1 MRPDRTTIY
10 YLRVIHTNDASETKD
25 LRIDVEAP
33 PASAPWI
40 SRFDSSPQGQIT
52 VGQCVD
58 LYWDVQGAVDWV
70 QLLRNGGEI
79 YSGGKVN
86 GSEDDCPDVGFYAY
100 ELQAQGPG
108 GSDARSL
115 SLTVNPQTLPGNPCT
130 QNCIDQ
136 GGQVTMATR
145 GDGGQYGI
153 CLFEDNMQCEECAL
167 MRGECPTGGVRV
179 TGYSNSAAVYCAIT
193 GGSYTPVANQGAPD
207 EAGTCSFNNG
217 TVCDVWS
224 YYAGQCGP

>member
-1 MRPDRTTIY
+1 VTGKEDRSVRPDRTTIY

-25 LRIDVEAP
+25 LRIDVEAA

-40 SRFDSSPQGQIT
+40 SRFDSNPQGQIT

-86 GSEDDCPDVGFYAY
+86 GSADDCPDVGFYAY

-115 SLTVNPQTLPGNPCT
+115 SLTVTNAAGNPCS
-130 QNCIDQ
+130 QNCINQ

-145 GDGGQYGI
+145 W
-153 CLFEDNMQCEECAL
+153 
-167 MRGECPTGGVRV
+167 RGPVR
-179 TGYSNSAAVYCAIT
+179 YL
-193 GGSYTPVANQGAPD
+193 PV
-207 EAGTCSFNNG
+207 
-217 TVCDVWS
+217 
-224 YYAGQCGP
+224 